1 LVVKEKSQ
9 VWQASTKAS
18 KSVCTWTVV
27 VSPDPFS
34 PTSSTSTVI
43 YTCDP
48 QIYGPSA
55 SLVETEKTA
64 QKIEMNPD
72 VHVTA
77 DERNT

>member
-1 LVVKEKSQ
+1 LSGEEKSR

-18 KSVCTWTVV
+18 ESVSTWTVV
-27 VSPDPFS
+27 VPPDPFS
-34 PTSSTSTVI
+34 PTSSTSAVI

-64 QKIEMNPD
+64 
-72 VHVTA
+72 
-77 DERNT
+77 